1 MYYQLPIFQ
10 GQFYTLLFCVKRCD
24 NVLLLNFDS
33 EDIKVNE
40 SAVEKMVRMREESL
54 FSLQQ
59 TLIELNGICMCLLHV
74 RPWNVHLEYFLSD
87 KIYSAYSSLLC
98 LTETNINESPA

>member
-1 MYYQLPIFQ
+1 M
-10 GQFYTLLFCVKRCD
+10 
-24 NVLLLNFDS
+24 NFDS

-40 SAVEKMVRMREESL
+40 SAVEKMVRMRKESL

-98 LTETNINESPA
+98 FTETNINESPAEHNVEILGDCKEFPTIHNMGWLFF